1 MHEKLKFE
9 QIKKDSCAS
18 LRYDYSSLYPKDE
31 MPLHFHPEI
40 EICYVVKGSGYRMI
54 GDFLEPF
61 EEGEVVLVPTNQPHC
76 WMYNPESCE
85 PDGKRRCIVVQFNPD
100 LLQTGLSFFTEWEYA
115 AHRLS
120 AIQQGIL
127 LTGETAGKIKSCLEE
142 MNLLNASERMLMLI
156 RILQQIGTTT
166 DLIPIGLQE
175 TVFKYV
181 IEHYKEK
188 ITLSDAA
195 NVISMSTTAFCS
207 FFKRETGKTFT
218 NFINEYRIEAVGTL
232 LRNFPDKDIN
242 EIAWQCGFT
251 DIPYF
256 NRYFKKMKQMTPKQ
270 WRYEIEY
277 PNMNAEIIRFL
288 DDLRRNN
295 NTVWFH
301 ENRERYDKLRCAFIN
316 EVQELIERISVFD
329 PDIRGLDARKCLFR
343 INRDIR
349 FSLDKSPYKT
359 YMSACIAQGGRHSIR
374 GAYYF
379 HLEPEYCV
387 LSGGIWY
394 PKPEILKVL
403 RREIYNNIDE
413 FVSIIEEPSFKAL
426 YPSLEGDMLKRIP
439 AGFPSDSPYSHI
451 LRHKDFSVIGIKPD
465 SFFSQPDWMEETI
478 DCFRKLLP
486 FNRFLNEIVDE
497 YMGNL

>member
-175 TVFKYV
+175 TVFNGITKNMQRMQLIFKYV

-218 NFINEYRIEAVGTL
+218 NFINEYRIEA
-232 LRNFPDKDIN
+232 
-242 EIAWQCGFT
+242 EI
-251 DIPYF
+251 
-256 NRYFKKMKQMTPKQ
+256 
-270 WRYEIEY
+270 
-277 PNMNAEIIRFL
+277 
-288 DDLRRNN
+288 
-295 NTVWFH
+295 
-301 ENRERYDKLRCAFIN
+301 
-316 EVQELIERISVFD
+316 
-329 PDIRGLDARKCLFR
+329 
-343 INRDIR
+343 
-349 FSLDKSPYKT
+349 
-359 YMSACIAQGGRHSIR
+359 GRAH
-374 GAYYF
+374 
-379 HLEPEYCV
+379 V
-387 LSGGIWY
+387 
-394 PKPEILKVL
+394 
-403 RREIYNNIDE
+403 
-413 FVSIIEEPSFKAL
+413 
-426 YPSLEGDMLKRIP
+426 
-439 AGFPSDSPYSHI
+439 
-451 LRHKDFSVIGIKPD
+451 
-465 SFFSQPDWMEETI
+465 
-478 DCFRKLLP
+478 
-486 FNRFLNEIVDE
+486 
-497 YMGNL
+497 

>member
-40 EICYVVKGSGYRMI
+40 EICYVVKGSGYRMM

-142 MNLLNASERMLMLI
+142 MNCLNASERMLMLI

-175 TVFKYV
+175 TEFNGITKNMRRMQLIFKYV

-218 NFINEYRIEAVGTL
+218 NFINEYRIEAVCTL
-232 LRNFPDKDIN
+232 LLNFPDKDIN

-256 NRYFKKMKQMTPKQ
+256 NRSFKKMKQMTPKQ
-270 WRYEIEY
+270 WRYKI
-277 PNMNAEIIRFL
+277 
-288 DDLRRNN
+288 
-295 NTVWFH
+295 
-301 ENRERYDKLRCAFIN
+301 
-316 EVQELIERISVFD
+316 Q
-329 PDIRGLDARKCLFR
+329 
-343 INRDIR
+343 
-349 FSLDKSPYKT
+349 
-359 YMSACIAQGGRHSIR
+359 
-374 GAYYF
+374 
-379 HLEPEYCV
+379 
-387 LSGGIWY
+387 
-394 PKPEILKVL
+394 
-403 RREIYNNIDE
+403 
-413 FVSIIEEPSFKAL
+413 
-426 YPSLEGDMLKRIP
+426 
-439 AGFPSDSPYSHI
+439 
-451 LRHKDFSVIGIKPD
+451 
-465 SFFSQPDWMEETI
+465 
-478 DCFRKLLP
+478 
-486 FNRFLNEIVDE
+486 
-497 YMGNL
+497 

>member
-40 EICYVVKGSGYRMI
+40 EICYVVKGSGYRMM

-85 PDGKRRCIVVQFNPD
+85 PDGKRQCIVVQFNPD
-100 LLQTGLSFFTEWEYA
+100 LLQAGLSFFIRMGICRSSVISNPARYLA
-115 AHRLS
+115 DR
-120 AIQQGIL
+120 QNCRKNQIL
-127 LTGETAGKIKSCLEE
+127 LRRNE
-142 MNLLNASERMLMLI
+142 LLDASERMLMLI

-175 TVFKYV
+175 TEFNGITKNMRRMQLIFKYV

-218 NFINEYRIEAVGTL
+218 NFINEYRIEAVCTL
-232 LRNFPDKDIN
+232 LLNFPDKDIN

-256 NRYFKKMKQMTPKQ
+256 NRSFKKMKQMTPGQ
-270 WRYEIEY
+270 WRYKI
-277 PNMNAEIIRFL
+277 
-288 DDLRRNN
+288 
-295 NTVWFH
+295 
-301 ENRERYDKLRCAFIN
+301 
-316 EVQELIERISVFD
+316 Q
-329 PDIRGLDARKCLFR
+329 
-343 INRDIR
+343 
-349 FSLDKSPYKT
+349 
-359 YMSACIAQGGRHSIR
+359 
-374 GAYYF
+374 
-379 HLEPEYCV
+379 
-387 LSGGIWY
+387 
-394 PKPEILKVL
+394 
-403 RREIYNNIDE
+403 
-413 FVSIIEEPSFKAL
+413 
-426 YPSLEGDMLKRIP
+426 
-439 AGFPSDSPYSHI
+439 
-451 LRHKDFSVIGIKPD
+451 
-465 SFFSQPDWMEETI
+465 
-478 DCFRKLLP
+478 
-486 FNRFLNEIVDE
+486 
-497 YMGNL
+497 

>member
-127 LTGETAGKIKSCLEE
+127 LTGETAGKIKSYLEE

-175 TVFKYV
+175 TVFNGITKNMQRMQLIFKYV

-270 WRYEIEY
+270 WRYKI
-277 PNMNAEIIRFL
+277 
-288 DDLRRNN
+288 
-295 NTVWFH
+295 
-301 ENRERYDKLRCAFIN
+301 
-316 EVQELIERISVFD
+316 Q
-329 PDIRGLDARKCLFR
+329 
-343 INRDIR
+343 
-349 FSLDKSPYKT
+349 
-359 YMSACIAQGGRHSIR
+359 
-374 GAYYF
+374 
-379 HLEPEYCV
+379 
-387 LSGGIWY
+387 
-394 PKPEILKVL
+394 
-403 RREIYNNIDE
+403 
-413 FVSIIEEPSFKAL
+413 
-426 YPSLEGDMLKRIP
+426 
-439 AGFPSDSPYSHI
+439 
-451 LRHKDFSVIGIKPD
+451 
-465 SFFSQPDWMEETI
+465 
-478 DCFRKLLP
+478 
-486 FNRFLNEIVDE
+486 
-497 YMGNL
+497 

>member
-1 MHEKLKFE
+1 
-9 QIKKDSCAS
+9 
-18 LRYDYSSLYPKDE
+18 
-31 MPLHFHPEI
+31 
-40 EICYVVKGSGYRMI
+40 
-54 GDFLEPF
+54 
-61 EEGEVVLVPTNQPHC
+61 
-76 WMYNPESCE
+76 
-85 PDGKRRCIVVQFNPD
+85 

-175 TVFKYV
+175 TVFNGITKNMQRMQLIFKYV

-270 WRYEIEY
+270 WRYEI
-277 PNMNAEIIRFL
+277 
-288 DDLRRNN
+288 
-295 NTVWFH
+295 
-301 ENRERYDKLRCAFIN
+301 
-316 EVQELIERISVFD
+316 Q
-329 PDIRGLDARKCLFR
+329 
-343 INRDIR
+343 
-349 FSLDKSPYKT
+349 
-359 YMSACIAQGGRHSIR
+359 
-374 GAYYF
+374 
-379 HLEPEYCV
+379 
-387 LSGGIWY
+387 
-394 PKPEILKVL
+394 
-403 RREIYNNIDE
+403 
-413 FVSIIEEPSFKAL
+413 
-426 YPSLEGDMLKRIP
+426 
-439 AGFPSDSPYSHI
+439 
-451 LRHKDFSVIGIKPD
+451 
-465 SFFSQPDWMEETI
+465 
-478 DCFRKLLP
+478 
-486 FNRFLNEIVDE
+486 
-497 YMGNL
+497 

>member
-175 TVFKYV
+175 TAFNG
-181 IEHYKEK
+181 
-188 ITLSDAA
+188 ITK

-256 NRYFKKMKQMTPKQ
+256 NRYFK
-270 WRYEIEY
+270 
-277 PNMNAEIIRFL
+277 
-288 DDLRRNN
+288 
-295 NTVWFH
+295 
-301 ENRERYDKLRCAFIN
+301 
-316 EVQELIERISVFD
+316 
-329 PDIRGLDARKCLFR
+329 
-343 INRDIR
+343 
-349 FSLDKSPYKT
+349 
-359 YMSACIAQGGRHSIR
+359 
-374 GAYYF
+374 
-379 HLEPEYCV
+379 
-387 LSGGIWY
+387 
-394 PKPEILKVL
+394 
-403 RREIYNNIDE
+403 
-413 FVSIIEEPSFKAL
+413 
-426 YPSLEGDMLKRIP
+426 
-439 AGFPSDSPYSHI
+439 
-451 LRHKDFSVIGIKPD
+451 
-465 SFFSQPDWMEETI
+465 
-478 DCFRKLLP
+478 
-486 FNRFLNEIVDE
+486 
-497 YMGNL
+497 

>member
-127 LTGETAGKIKSCLEE
+127 LTGETAGKIHKKV
-142 MNLLNASERMLMLI
+142 A
-156 RILQQIGTTT
+156 
-166 DLIPIGLQE
+166 E
-175 TVFKYV
+175 TAEIHK
-181 IEHYKEK
+181 
-188 ITLSDAA
+188 TAP
-195 NVISMSTTAFCS
+195 MSTTAFCS

-270 WRYEIEY
+270 WRYKI
-277 PNMNAEIIRFL
+277 
-288 DDLRRNN
+288 
-295 NTVWFH
+295 
-301 ENRERYDKLRCAFIN
+301 
-316 EVQELIERISVFD
+316 Q
-329 PDIRGLDARKCLFR
+329 
-343 INRDIR
+343 
-349 FSLDKSPYKT
+349 
-359 YMSACIAQGGRHSIR
+359 
-374 GAYYF
+374 
-379 HLEPEYCV
+379 
-387 LSGGIWY
+387 
-394 PKPEILKVL
+394 
-403 RREIYNNIDE
+403 
-413 FVSIIEEPSFKAL
+413 
-426 YPSLEGDMLKRIP
+426 
-439 AGFPSDSPYSHI
+439 
-451 LRHKDFSVIGIKPD
+451 
-465 SFFSQPDWMEETI
+465 
-478 DCFRKLLP
+478 
-486 FNRFLNEIVDE
+486 
-497 YMGNL
+497 

>member
-175 TVFKYV
+175 TVFNGITKNMQRMQLIFKYVIEHYKEKITLSDAANVISMSTTAFCSFFKRETGKTFTNFINEYRIEAVGTLLRNFPDKDINEIAWQCGFTDIPYFNRYFKKMKQMYNPESCEPDGKRRCIVVQFNPDLLQTGLSFFTEWEYAAHRLSAIQQGILLTGETAGKIKSCLEEMNLLNASERMLMLIRILQQIGTTTDLIPIGLQETVFNGITKNMQRMQLIFKYV

-270 WRYEIEY
+270 WRYEI
-277 PNMNAEIIRFL
+277 
-288 DDLRRNN
+288 
-295 NTVWFH
+295 
-301 ENRERYDKLRCAFIN
+301 
-316 EVQELIERISVFD
+316 Q
-329 PDIRGLDARKCLFR
+329 
-343 INRDIR
+343 
-349 FSLDKSPYKT
+349 
-359 YMSACIAQGGRHSIR
+359 
-374 GAYYF
+374 
-379 HLEPEYCV
+379 
-387 LSGGIWY
+387 
-394 PKPEILKVL
+394 
-403 RREIYNNIDE
+403 
-413 FVSIIEEPSFKAL
+413 
-426 YPSLEGDMLKRIP
+426 
-439 AGFPSDSPYSHI
+439 
-451 LRHKDFSVIGIKPD
+451 
-465 SFFSQPDWMEETI
+465 
-478 DCFRKLLP
+478 
-486 FNRFLNEIVDE
+486 
-497 YMGNL
+497 